1 MLQVNYEY
9 GRQIQ
14 ANESAEP
21 NSSISKELSGDYYE
35 YFNGT
40 ANVSV
45 PVVYSSSIIEVSKKW
60 HTVL

>member
-14 ANESAEP
+14 ANDPAQS
-21 NSSISKELSGDYYE
+21 NSSISEDFSYDYYE

-40 ANVSV
+40 VNVLVS
-45 PVVYSSSIIEVSKKW
+45 VVYSSSIIEVSKKW